1 MSLGPRQ
8 SQAQNPGLEA
18 TCALQGL
25 PSAGWGRGAAGLASD
40 PEGLE
45 QFPQE
50 PRDRGMGTEMFLEC
64 SLLSML
70 RTGLFIEAR
79 S

>member
-1 MSLGPRQ
+1 MSPGPRQ
-8 SQAQNPGLEA
+8 AQARNPGPEA
-18 TCALQGL
+18 RCALQGL
-25 PSAGWGRGAAGLASD
+25 PSAGWGRGTAGLASD

-50 PRDRGMGTEMFLEC
+50 PRARGTGTEMFLEC

>member
-1 MSLGPRQ
+1 M
-8 SQAQNPGLEA
+8 
-18 TCALQGL
+18 
-25 PSAGWGRGAAGLASD
+25 ASD

>member
-1 MSLGPRQ
+1 MNPGPRQ
-8 SQAQNPGLEA
+8 GQARNPGTEA
-18 TCALQGL
+18 RCALQGL

-70 RTGLFIEAR
+70 KTGLFSESR

>member
-1 MSLGPRQ
+1 MSPGPRQ
-8 SQAQNPGLEA
+8 GQAQNPGLEA

-25 PSAGWGRGAAGLASD
+25 PSAAWGWDAAGLLSD

-64 SLLSML
+64 SLLSTL
-70 RTGLFIEAR
+70 RTGIFSESR

>member
-1 MSLGPRQ
+1 M
-8 SQAQNPGLEA
+8 
-18 TCALQGL
+18 
-25 PSAGWGRGAAGLASD
+25 ASD

-50 PRDRGMGTEMFLEC
+50 PRARGTGTEMFLEC